1 MEQPLLAKVE
11 TDLPREAIRFL
22 EHLAVERGASKNTL
36 LSYRRDLR
44 DFFSRHVELDQ
55 AHVGDYLVEMR
66 ESGLAESSI
75 ARKISALRSLESFL
89 CRTDV
94 NRVPWRI
101 ELRKSGRRLPKS
113 IPYESLR
120 ALIESPSDDP
130 LGIRDRAILEA
141 LYATGMRVSECI
153 ELNRDQFRD
162 DGQEISFLVIAGKG
176 GKERLVPLG
185 GHARKACHDYLVR
198 SRPVLGGDLRESA
211 FFLNSFGRRL
221 TRQGV
226 WQIIKQA
233 AERSGIAEKV
243 TPHVLRH
250 SFATHMLER
259 GADVRS
265 VQELLGHASVVTT
278 QVYTLITQ
286 DVLRES
292 HAESHPRAQ

>member
-1 MEQPLLAKVE
+1 MPEKE
-11 TDLPREAIRFL
+11 RTDLPREAIRFL

-36 LSYRRDLR
+36 SSYQR
-44 DFFSRHVELDQ
+44 DFAEYFGSHRSLDQEQMNQFLVELRAAD
-55 AHVGDYLVEMR
+55 
-66 ESGLAESSI
+66 LAESSI

-89 CRTDV
+89 CKEDSQRI
-94 NRVPWRI
+94 PWRI
-101 ELRKSGRRLPKS
+101 ELRKRGRKLPKS
-113 IPYESLR
+113 IPYESVR
-120 ALIESPSDDP
+120 SLIESPSDDP

-153 ELNRDQFRD
+153 SLNRDQFKD
-162 DGQEISFLVIAGKG
+162 ENDGISFFAISGKG

-185 GHARKACHDYLVR
+185 GHARKACQEYLVR
-198 SRPVLGGDLRESA
+198 SRPVLAGENREA
-211 FFLNSFGRRL
+211 ALFLNSAGHRL

-233 AERSGIAEKV
+233 AARSGISERV

-286 DVLRES
+286 EVLRES
-292 HAESHPRAQ
+292 HAESHPRAR

>member
-1 MEQPLLAKVE
+1 MLAKVE

-22 EHLAVERGASKNTL
+22 EHLAVERGVSKNTL

-44 DFFSRHVELDQ
+44 DFFSSHARLDQ
-55 AHVGDYLVEMR
+55 ADVSAYLLEMR
-66 ESGLAESSI
+66 ENGLAESSI

-89 CRTDV
+89 CRADSE
-94 NRVPWRI
+94 RVPWRI

-113 IPYESLR
+113 IPYESIR

-153 ELNRDQFRD
+153 ELDRDQFRD
-162 DGQEISFLVIAGKG
+162 ETGELSFLLISGKG

-185 GHARKACHDYLVR
+185 GHARRSCQDYLVR
-198 SRPVLGGDLRESA
+198 SRPILAGDHRESA
-211 FFLNSFGRRL
+211 LFLNSAGRRL

-233 AERSGIAEKV
+233 AERSGITERV

-292 HAESHPRAQ
+292 HAESHPRAR

>member
-1 MEQPLLAKVE
+1 MLAKVE
-11 TDLPREAIRFL
+11 ADLPREAISFL

-44 DFFSRHVELDQ
+44 DFFSRHQQLDQ
-55 AHVGDYLVEMR
+55 THVSTYLVEMR
-66 ESGLAESSI
+66 ENGLAESSI
-75 ARKISALRSLESFL
+75 ARKVSALRSLESFL
-89 CRTDV
+89 CRTDSE
-94 NRVPWRI
+94 RIPWRI
-101 ELRKSGRRLPKS
+101 ELRKSGKRLPKS
-113 IPYESLR
+113 IPYELIR
-120 ALIESPSDDP
+120 TLIESPSDDP

-153 ELNRDQFRD
+153 ELNRDQLRD
-162 DGQEISFLVIAGKG
+162 EGRGISFLVISGKG

-185 GHARKACHDYLVR
+185 GHARRACHDYLVR
-198 SRPVLGGDLRESA
+198 SRPVLVGDQRESA
-211 FFLNSFGRRL
+211 LFLNSAGHRL
-221 TRQGV
+221 TRQGI

-233 AERSGIAEKV
+233 ARRSGMQERV

-286 DVLRES
+286 EVLRES
-292 HAESHPRAQ
+292 HAESHPRAR

>member
-1 MEQPLLAKVE
+1 
-11 TDLPREAIRFL
+11 LPEKESTELPQEAIRFL

-36 LSYRRDLR
+36 SSYRRDFS
-44 DFFSRHVELDQ
+44 DFFGRHDNLNQEQVSQFLVELRAAD
-55 AHVGDYLVEMR
+55 
-66 ESGLAESSI
+66 LAESSI

-89 CRTDV
+89 CKGDSA
-94 NRVPWRI
+94 RVPWRV
-101 ELRKSGRRLPKS
+101 ELRKRGRRLPKS
-113 IPYESLR
+113 ISYEAVRL
-120 ALIESPSDDP
+120 LIESPGDDP

-153 ELNRDQFRD
+153 SLNRDQFRD
-162 DGQEISFLVIAGKG
+162 ENEGISFLAITGKG
-176 GKERLVPLG
+176 GKERLVPVG
-185 GHARKACHDYLVR
+185 GHARKACQEYLVR
-198 SRPVLGGDLRESA
+198 SRPILAGDHREPA
-211 FFLNSFGRRL
+211 LFLNSAGHRL

-233 AERSGIAEKV
+233 ASRSGTSERV

-286 DVLRES
+286 EVLRES
-292 HAESHPRAQ
+292 HAESHPRAR